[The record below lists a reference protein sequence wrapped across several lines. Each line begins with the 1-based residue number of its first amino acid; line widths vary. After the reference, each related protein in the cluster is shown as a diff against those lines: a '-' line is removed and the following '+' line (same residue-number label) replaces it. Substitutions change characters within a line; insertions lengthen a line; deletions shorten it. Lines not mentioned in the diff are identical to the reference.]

1 MTLDLF
7 NLSGK
12 TAVVTGC
19 DTGLGQGMALALAE
33 AGAHIV
39 GASIVEDISETRA
52 LIEETGRSFVYHKV
66 DISSREQLYLFINK
80 VKIEN
85 PRIDILVNNAGIIM
99 RQPAAEHPD
108 EYWDKV
114 MSINLDAQFILGREF
129 GKMMI
134 EQGSGKSFSLVL
146 Y

>member
-1 MTLDLF
+1 MVLDLF

-33 AGAHIV
+33 AGANIV
-39 GASIVEDISETRA
+39 GASIVDDISETRE
-52 LIEETGRSFVYHKV
+52 LIEETGRTFIYHRV
-66 DISSREQLYLFINK
+66 DISGRDQLCSFIDK
-80 VKIEN
+80 VKLEN
-85 PRIDILVNNAGIIM
+85 PKIDILVNNAGIIM

-114 MSINLDAQFILGREF
+114 MSINLDAQFILGREI
-129 GKMMI
+129 GKR
-134 EQGSGKSFSLVL
+134 
-146 Y
+146 